1 MAFTILA
8 VSTSA
13 RTNSVSSALGQDLIN
28 VIKGAHPDATLIQ
41 HDLGFSPAPMPF
53 VDDNWI
59 SGANSDPAGHTPE
72 VSAALD
78 LSNRLTAEVLAA
90 DAIVIAT
97 PIYNF
102 SIPACLKAWI
112 DQVVRAGLTFAY
124 SGPGQYKGLVPAGKK
139 AYLVVSSGGVEVGS
153 PYDAATPYLRTI
165 LGFIGITD
173 VTIIAADQLVLMRDT
188 QVAKARAEI
197 AALAT

>member
-8 VSTSA
+8 VTASA
-13 RTNSVSSALGQDLIN
+13 RKNSVSAALGKELID
-28 VIKGAHPDATLIQ
+28 VIMRAHPNARLIR

-53 VDDNWI
+53 VDENWI
-59 SGANSDPAGHTPE
+59 TGANSDPASHTPE
-72 VSAALD
+72 VTAALD
-78 LSNRLTAEVLAA
+78 LSNLLTTEVLTA

-124 SGPGQYKGLVPAGKK
+124 SGPGQYKGLVPAGKR

-153 PYDAATPYLRTI
+153 PYDAATSYLRTI

-173 VTIIAADQLVLMRDT
+173 LTVIAADQLVMQGET
-188 QVAKARAEI
+188 QVAKAKAEI